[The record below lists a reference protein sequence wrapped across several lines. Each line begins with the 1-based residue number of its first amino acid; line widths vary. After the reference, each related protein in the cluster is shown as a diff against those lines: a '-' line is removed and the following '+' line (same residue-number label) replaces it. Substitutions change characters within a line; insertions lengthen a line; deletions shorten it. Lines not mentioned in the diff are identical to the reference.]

1 MAASTNGSAISG
13 SDGEV
18 CTVRVRVGESM
29 ANGDYELQL
38 SDISISDIR
47 ARSHDVAL
55 VTATLTVGEPTA
67 IDDARLSPL
76 TSHPTPQTYDLQG
89 RQAVGGKGIVIRDGR
104 KYVR

>member
-1 MAASTNGSAISG
+1 
-13 SDGEV
+13 
-18 CTVRVRVGESM
+18 M

-67 IDDARLSPL
+67 IDDARLTSQPSSL

-89 RQAVGGKGIVIRDGR
+89 RQTVGGKGIVIREGR
-104 KYVR
+104 KYVRP